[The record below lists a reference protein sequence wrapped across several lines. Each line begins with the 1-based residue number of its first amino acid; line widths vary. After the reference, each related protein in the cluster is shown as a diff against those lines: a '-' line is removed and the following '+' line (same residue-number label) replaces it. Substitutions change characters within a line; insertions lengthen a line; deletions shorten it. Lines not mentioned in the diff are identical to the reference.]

1 MNKKSIKQLTFIKLL
16 QVFLVAIFTISIVM
30 FFAYKEFFKY
40 TAEHKAIEFATVV
53 KAGLTSHMK
62 AGIMDKRDYFL
73 HEITNISNIKSLSI
87 IRAKTVIDQYGVSK
101 RKNEKSYSD
110 VEELSDLKQNN
121 FFWDD
126 KSGYVRAIIPY
137 KANSH
142 GELNCLKCH
151 NAKDGETI
159 GALEIEMDITPYESL
174 TSTYGYLL
182 IAMLIF
188 FAFVIILVI
197 FHFIEKHLTEP
208 ILKIADEADDAYAH
222 HLTIDTEQ
230 YEAKEIHGLA
240 QNLNELNSEVIDKEQ
255 ALTDKNQE
263 LKELN
268 EEIELTLRETMIAIG
283 EIEEARSNDVKNHT
297 RRVSKLSGIIA
308 KDYGLSEAEINLIE
322 LTSPLHDIGK
332 IGISDAILLKPGKLT
347 ADEYEVMKEHAE
359 LGHNIL
365 KHSSRIVLKTAS
377 VIAYGH
383 HEKWD
388 GSGYPQGLKAY
399 EIPVFARIV
408 TIVDVLDALLCQRI
422 YKDAWSKEKVLEFI
436 KEQKGKHFEPKLVEI
451 VEENFDKY
459 ARVINDLVV

>member
-1 MNKKSIKQLTFIKLL
+1 MHKKSIKQLTLIKLI
-16 QVFLVAIFTISIVM
+16 QVFLVAILTISFVM
-30 FFAYKEFFKY
+30 FFAYREFFKY
-40 TAEHKAIEFATVV
+40 TAEHKAIEFARVV

-73 HEITNISNIKSLSI
+73 HEITDISNIKSLSI

-101 RKNEKSYSD
+101 RKNEKSYT
-110 VEELSDLKQNN
+110 DLPDISLNKNT
-121 FFWDD
+121 FFWNTTN
-126 KSGYVRAIIPY
+126 GYVRAIIPY
-137 KANSH
+137 KANSK
-142 GELNCLKCH
+142 GDLNCLQCH

-159 GALEIEMDITPYESL
+159 GALDIEMDISLYESL

-208 ILKIADEADDAYAH
+208 ILKIAEEADEAYAH
-222 HLTIDTEQ
+222 HSTIDTEN
-230 YEAKEIHGLA
+230 YDAKEIYGLA
-240 QNLNELNSEVIDKEQ
+240 HNLNELNGEVIEKEQ
-255 ALTDKNQE
+255 ALKDKNEE

-308 KDYGLSEAEINLIE
+308 KDYGLTEAEINLIE

-347 ADEYEVMKEHAE
+347 ADEYEVMKAHAE
-359 LGHNIL
+359 LGYNIL
-365 KHSSRIVLKTAS
+365 KHSSRIVLKTAAM
-377 VIAYGH
+377 IAYGH

-388 GSGYPQGLKAY
+388 GSGYPQGLKVY

-408 TIVDVLDALLCQRI
+408 AIVDVLDALLCQRI

-436 KEQKGKHFEPKLVEI
+436 KEQKGKHFEPKLVDL
-451 VEENFDKY
+451 VEEHFDEY
-459 ARVINDLVV
+459 AKIINDLVI

>member
-1 MNKKSIKQLTFIKLL
+1 MNKKSIKQLTFIKLV
-16 QVFLVAIFTISIVM
+16 QVFLIAILTISFVM
-30 FFAYKEFFKY
+30 FFAYKEFFRY

-73 HEITNISNIKSLSI
+73 HEITNIPNIKSLSI
-87 IRAKTVIDQYGVSK
+87 IRAKTVIEQYGVSS
-101 RKNEKSYSD
+101 RKNEKSYT
-110 VEELSDLKQNN
+110 DLPTINLHEKT
-121 FFWDD
+121 FFWNNAN
-126 KSGYVRAIIPY
+126 GYVRAIIPY
-137 KANSH
+137 KANSK
-142 GELNCLKCH
+142 GELNCLQCH

-159 GALEIEMDITPYESL
+159 GALDIEMDISLYQSL

-182 IAMLIF
+182 ISMLIF

-208 ILKIADEADDAYAH
+208 ILKIADEADEAYAH
-222 HLTIDTEQ
+222 HSTIDTEA
-230 YEAKEIHGLA
+230 YAVKEIHGLA
-240 QNLNELNSEVIDKEQ
+240 HNLNELNSEVIEKEQ
-255 ALTDKNQE
+255 ALKGKNEE

-308 KDYGLSEAEINLIE
+308 KDYGLSDTEINLIE

-347 ADEYEVMKEHAE
+347 ADEYEIMKEHAE

-365 KHSSRIVLKTAS
+365 KHSSRIALKTAAM
-377 VIAYGH
+377 IAYGH
-383 HEKWD
+383 HEKWN
-388 GSGYPQGLKAY
+388 GEGYPQGLKAY

-408 TIVDVLDALLCQRI
+408 AIVDVLDALLCQRI

-436 KEQKGKHFEPKLVEI
+436 KEQKGKHFEPKLVDI
-451 VEENFDKY
+451 VEEHFDEY
-459 ARVINDLVV
+459 AKVINDLVI